1 MDERSNVMINRIKNG
16 HINGRESGRAIKGR
30 VSTRINRSSEL
41 LAQKLKAEGITNS
54 QVLHAIANSPRH
66 IFIPEILAHKAY
78 DNTALPIGQGQT
90 ISQPYIV
97 AKMSELLL
105 KGKQENNV
113 VGNRPKNI
121 LEIGTG
127 SGYQTSILAQLTDK
141 VFSVERIKSLQFQ
154 AKRCLRA
161 MDLHN
166 ISMKHG
172 DGWQGWASKAP
183 FDAIIVTAGAAS
195 VPQALLD
202 QLNDGGRLVIPVGEQ
217 TQILKIITRQGNN
230 YHEQQVEAVRFVP
243 LVPGD
248 LL

>member
-1 MDERSNVMINRIKNG
+1 MKSIMIK
-16 HINGRESGRAIKGR
+16 SR
-30 VSTRINRSSEL
+30 VSGKSKRSGEL
-41 LAQKLKAEGITNS
+41 LAQKLQAEGITNP
-54 QVLHAIANSPRH
+54 QVLQAIANSPRH

-105 KGKQENNV
+105 GKE
-113 VGNRPKNI
+113 GDRSSSI

-127 SGYQTSILAQLTDK
+127 SGYQTSILAQITDK
-141 VFSVERIKSLQFQ
+141 VYSVERIKALQFQ

-172 DGWQGWASKAP
+172 DGWKGWLSKAP

-195 VPQALLD
+195 VPQALLE
-202 QLNDGGRLVIPVGEQ
+202 QLVDGGRLVIPVGEQ
-217 TQILKIITRQGNN
+217 TQILKIITRNGDS
-230 YHEQQVEAVRFVP
+230 YSEKQVEAVRFVP

>member
-1 MDERSNVMINRIKNG
+1 MMSSRIGGKSRRSG
-16 HINGRESGRAIKGR
+16 
-30 VSTRINRSSEL
+30 EL
-41 LAQKLKAEGITNS
+41 LAQKLQNEGISNAA
-54 QVLHAIANSPRH
+54 VLQAIAQSPRH
-66 IFIPEILAHKAY
+66 IFVPEILAHKAY

-105 KGKQENNV
+105 ADG
-113 VGNRPKNI
+113 RPKNI

-141 VFSVERIKSLQFQ
+141 VFSVERIKALQWQ

-166 ISMKHG
+166 VSMKHG
-172 DGWQGWASKAP
+172 DGWQGWQSKGP
-183 FDAIIVTAGAAS
+183 FEAIIVTAAPAS
-195 VPQALLD
+195 VPPALLS
-202 QLNDGGRLVIPVGEQ
+202 QLADGGRLIIPVGEQ
-217 TQILKIITRQGNN
+217 TQILKIITRDGDTFN
-230 YHEQQVEAVRFVP
+230 EQQVEAVRFVP

>member
-1 MDERSNVMINRIKNG
+1 MMSSRIGGKSKRSG
-16 HINGRESGRAIKGR
+16 
-30 VSTRINRSSEL
+30 EL
-41 LAQKLKAEGITNS
+41 LAIKLQSEGISNTL
-54 QVLHAIANSPRH
+54 VLQAIAHSPRH
-66 IFIPEILAHKAY
+66 IFVPEILAHKAY

-105 KGKQENNV
+105 ADG
-113 VGNRPKNI
+113 RPKNI

-141 VFSVERIKSLQFQ
+141 VFSVERIKALQWQ

-166 ISMKHG
+166 VAMKHG
-172 DGWQGWASKAP
+172 DGWLGWQSKGP
-183 FDAIIVTAGAAS
+183 FEAIIVTAAPSS
-195 VPQALLD
+195 VPPALLE
-202 QLNDGGRLVIPVGEQ
+202 QLADGGRLIIPVGEQ
-217 TQILKIITRQGNN
+217 TQILKIITRQGDNFN
-230 YHEQQVEAVRFVP
+230 EQQVEAVRFVP
-243 LVPGD
+243 LVSGD

>member
-1 MDERSNVMINRIKNG
+1 MMTYTKNNRAAGKSKRSG
-16 HINGRESGRAIKGR
+16 
-30 VSTRINRSSEL
+30 EL
-41 LAQKLKAEGITNS
+41 LAQKLQAEGITNP
-54 QVLHAIANSPRH
+54 QVLQAIANSPRH

-105 KGKQENNV
+105 ADG
-113 VGNRPKNI
+113 RPSSI

-141 VFSVERIKSLQFQ
+141 VFSVERIKSLQWQ

-166 ISMKHG
+166 
-172 DGWQGWASKAP
+172 
-183 FDAIIVTAGAAS
+183 V
-195 VPQALLD
+195 
-202 QLNDGGRLVIPVGEQ
+202 
-217 TQILKIITRQGNN
+217 
-230 YHEQQVEAVRFVP
+230 
-243 LVPGD
+243 
-248 LL
+248 

>member
-1 MDERSNVMINRIKNG
+1 MKNNLIKSRVGGKSKRSG
-16 HINGRESGRAIKGR
+16 
-30 VSTRINRSSEL
+30 EL
-41 LAQKLKAEGITNS
+41 LAQKLQAEGIINPK
-54 QVLHAIANSPRH
+54 VLQAIANSPRH

-105 KGKQENNV
+105 GKE
-113 VGNRPKNI
+113 GDKTSSI

-127 SGYQTSILAQLTDK
+127 SGYQTSILAQITDK
-141 VFSVERIKSLQFQ
+141 VFSVERIKALQFQ

-172 DGWQGWASKAP
+172 DGWKGWLSKAP
-183 FDAIIVTAGAAS
+183 FDAIIVTAGASS
-195 VPQALLD
+195 VPEALLE
-202 QLNDGGRLVIPVGEQ
+202 QLVDGGRLIIPVGEQ
-217 TQILKIITRQGNN
+217 TQILKIITRQGDSFS
-230 YHEQQVEAVRFVP
+230 EQQVEAVRFVP
-243 LVPGD
+243 LIPGD

>member
-1 MDERSNVMINRIKNG
+1 MMTHTKNG
-16 HINGRESGRAIKGR
+16 RVGGKSKRSG
-30 VSTRINRSSEL
+30 EL
-41 LAQKLKAEGITNS
+41 LAQKLQAEGITNP
-54 QVLHAIANSPRH
+54 QVLQAIANSPRH

-105 KGKQENNV
+105 KDFK
-113 VGNRPKNI
+113 PKNI

-172 DGWQGWASKAP
+172 DGWQGWSSKAP

-202 QLNDGGRLVIPVGEQ
+202 QLVDGGRLVIPVGDQ
-217 TQILKIITRQGNN
+217 TQVLKIIIRKGDT
-230 YHEQQVEAVRFVP
+230 YSEQQVEAVRFVP
-243 LVPGD
+243 LVPGE

>member
-1 MDERSNVMINRIKNG
+1 MITNNSRQAGKSRRSG
-16 HINGRESGRAIKGR
+16 
-30 VSTRINRSSEL
+30 EL
-41 LAQKLKAEGITNS
+41 LAQKLQIEGISNP
-54 QVLHAIANSPRH
+54 QVLQAIANSPRH
-66 IFIPEILAHKAY
+66 IFLPEILAHKAY

-105 KGKQENNV
+105 ANS
-113 VGNRPKNI
+113 RPSNI

-166 ISMKHG
+166 VSMKHG

-183 FDAIIVTAGAAS
+183 FDAIIVTAAAAS
-195 VPQALLD
+195 VPEALLN
-202 QLNDGGRLVIPVGEQ
+202 QLTDGGRLVIPVGEQ
-217 TQILKIITRQGNN
+217 TQILKVITREGDSFS
-230 YHEQQVEAVRFVP
+230 EQQVEAVRFVP
-243 LVPGD
+243 LVPGE